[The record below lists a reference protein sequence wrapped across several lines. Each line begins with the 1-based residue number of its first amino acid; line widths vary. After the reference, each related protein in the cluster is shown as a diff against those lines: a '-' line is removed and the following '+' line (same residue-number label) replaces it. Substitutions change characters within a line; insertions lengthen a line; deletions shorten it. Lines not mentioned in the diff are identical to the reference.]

1 MLELFFVNPE
11 QMLVAM
17 VGTRALTPASM
28 TVLAYYF
35 WFNRCYRCQ
44 PMAHQLE
51 AFRLAEATGLA
62 RGRLARWMAVVV
74 VVGVL
79 VGLFSVLHVYY
90 DAGETSAKILTYR
103 TGVGRE
109 TFNRLEDWLRNPRGP
124 DQVGLWWMAG
134 GGTFTLFLAAMQ
146 ARFLWWPLHPIGY
159 AFSTCYAMEY
169 WWSTIAT
176 TWLIKLL
183 LVRYGGLQA
192 YVKARPL
199 FLGLILGDA
208 LVAVAIALLSWL
220 FGWHGVGRF

>member
-1 MLELFFVNPE
+1 
-11 QMLVAM
+11 
-17 VGTRALTPASM
+17 
-28 TVLAYYF
+28 
-35 WFNRCYRCQ
+35 
-44 PMAHQLE
+44 MAHQLE
-51 AFRLAEATGLA
+51 AFRLADATGLPSRTLTRWIA
-62 RGRLARWMAVVV
+62 LAVTIGVAAGLVAVM
-74 VVGVL
+74 
-79 VGLFSVLHVYY
+79 HVYY
-90 DAGETSAKILTYR
+90 DAGESSAKILTYR

-124 DQVGLWWMAG
+124 DHVGLWWMAG
-134 GGTFTLFLAAMQ
+134 GAAFTFLLAGMQ
-146 ARFLWWPLHPIGY
+146 SHYLWWPLHPIGY

-208 LVAVAIALLSWL
+208 LVAVGLALLSWL